1 MQNVTWSPG
10 AELVRHEDVIVCV
23 AANQY
28 RDAESTVTIQQELY
42 CHFLNK
48 GLILVPFT
56 LFMKDGVSIIVDVFL
71 SVLFLSPCSL
81 TTVCFLYFG
90 LPFPKNTPR
99 DIKYDSSLPGGC
111 KKPDLYCHR

>member
-28 RDAESTVTIQQELY
+28 RDAESTVTIQLELY

-71 SVLFLSPCSL
+71 SVLFLFHVLSP
-81 TTVCFLYFG
+81 
-90 LPFPKNTPR
+90 PFVSFTLDCRFPR
-99 DIKYDSSLPGGC
+99 T
-111 KKPDLYCHR
+111 HHET